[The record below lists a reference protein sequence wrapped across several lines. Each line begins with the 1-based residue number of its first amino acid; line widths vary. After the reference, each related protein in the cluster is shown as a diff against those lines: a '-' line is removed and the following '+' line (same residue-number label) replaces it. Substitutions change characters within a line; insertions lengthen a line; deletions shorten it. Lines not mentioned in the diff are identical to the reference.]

1 MITKVIHSLG
11 ARLPSLGRRKN
22 KQPFISYRQGRPFP
36 YTDTQTAIDEL
47 SRLARHTP
55 EAVEVFLALGNLHR
69 AQGDFERA
77 IRIRK
82 TLTARPGLESQ
93 YRAKSLYELGLD
105 YRRAGFLDRAG
116 EAFEEAREIAG
127 DDPVLLE
134 EMAGLAAASGEYATA
149 ADYYRLLKN
158 PLAQAHY
165 LVQQAKAEAG
175 EGDVVT
181 DRTLLR
187 KAIRIYSGSVEAWL
201 EILIRD
207 CSFGAWTDMAHD
219 FRQAMKHIDPGLCFV
234 LLEGLIRYLVS
245 QKDERE
251 IFTPNLTP
259 EPAQVLL
266 DALGK
271 REPDPIL
278 SYYAAW
284 LALQV
289 GDAKQAENWL
299 NRCLDHDSEFWPAR
313 VELVALQSQSE
324 KLSLEFRTQLD
335 ALFRRFR
342 QQRRFLCRAC
352 GLRREQIFFLCS
364 RCHSW
369 HSIAFVK

>member
-1 MITKVIHSLG
+1 MITKALHSLG
-11 ARLPSLGRRKN
+11 KRFPFLGGKKEQQSL
-22 KQPFISYRQGRPFP
+22 ISYRQGRPFP

-47 SRLARHTP
+47 SRLAKHTP

-82 TLTARPGLESQ
+82 TLTARPDLEPH

-116 EAFEEAREIAG
+116 ESFEEAREIIG

-134 EMAGLAAASGEYATA
+134 EMAGLAAATGEYITA
-149 ADYYRLLKN
+149 SDYYRLLKN

-165 LVQQAKAEAG
+165 LVQEAKAEAG
-175 EGDVVT
+175 DSAVIADKT
-181 DRTLLR
+181 QLR
-187 KAIRIYSGSVEAWL
+187 KAIRVYSGSVEAWL

-219 FRQAMKHIDPGLCFV
+219 FRQALKHIDPGLCFV

-245 QKDERE
+245 QRDERE
-251 IFTPNLTP
+251 MFTPDLSP

-266 DALGK
+266 TALGK
-271 REPDPIL
+271 RDPDPIL
-278 SYYAAW
+278 AFYAAW
-284 LALQV
+284 LALQI
-289 GDAKQAENWL
+289 GDGKQAESWL
-299 NRCLDHDSEFWPAR
+299 TSCLEHDPEFWPAR
-313 VELVALQSQSE
+313 VELVSLQSQSE
-324 KLSLEFRTQLD
+324 QLSLEFRTQLD
-335 ALFRRFR
+335 ALFKRFR
-342 QQRRFLCRAC
+342 KQGRFLCRAC
-352 GLRREQIFFLCS
+352 GLRRDQIFFVCS

>member
-1 MITKVIHSLG
+1 MIIRALQSLG
-11 ARLPSLGRRKN
+11 SRLPLFRRERP
-22 KQPFISYRQGRPFP
+22 KQALISYRQGRPFP

-47 SRLARHTP
+47 SRLAKNTP

-77 IRIRK
+77 IRVRK
-82 TLTARPGLESQ
+82 TLTARPDLEPQ

-116 EAFEEAREIAG
+116 EAFEKSRELTG

-134 EMAGLAAASGEYATA
+134 EMAGLAAASGEYSTA

-158 PLAQAHY
+158 PLAQSHY
-165 LVQQAKAEAG
+165 LVQQAKAET
-175 EGDVVT
+175 ESDRVVT
-181 DRTLLR
+181 DKTLLK
-187 KAIRIYSGSVEAWL
+187 KAIRTYPGSAEAWL

-207 CSFGAWTDMAHD
+207 CSFGAWSSMASD
-219 FRQAMKHIDPGLCFV
+219 FRQALKHIDPGLCFV

-245 QKDERE
+245 QKDENE
-251 IFTPNLTP
+251 IFTPNLAP

-266 DALGK
+266 DALAK

-284 LALQV
+284 LALQLA
-289 GDAKQAENWL
+289 DTQLALSWL
-299 NRCLDHDSEFWPAR
+299 HRCLDLDADFWPAR

-324 KLSLEFRTQLD
+324 ELSLEFKAQLD
-335 ALFRRFR
+335 IIFRYCRR
-342 QQRRFLCRAC
+342 QRRFLCRAC